1 MRFAIRERLAPPPRG
16 FVPFAQHSG
25 DVARRSDFDLNPG
38 ARAELDD
45 STPIRDAAV
54 LIPIID
60 RPGDM
65 TVLFTRRTEHLA
77 NHAGQVSFPGGRA
90 EDHDEGPVG
99 TALRET
105 EEEIGLDRALV
116 EVIGA
121 LSQYETGTRFLITP
135 IVGIVQPEFTLQV
148 DSNEVSEV
156 FEVPLAHLLD
166 PENQERRSR
175 EWRGRIR
182 HYFQLSYNGHRI
194 WGATAGI
201 VVNLSETVRGIA

>member
-1 MRFAIRERLAPPPRG
+1 MRLAIRERLAPPPSG
-16 FVPFAQHSG
+16 FVPVDG
-25 DVARRSDFDLNPG
+25 ARRSDFDLNPG
-38 ARAELDD
+38 ARAELADAG
-45 STPIRDAAV
+45 PIRNAAV

-60 RPGDM
+60 RPDAM

-90 EDHDEGPVG
+90 EDHDEGPVE

-105 EEEIGLDRALV
+105 EEEVGLDRALV
-116 EVIGA
+116 DVAGA

-135 IVGIVQPEFTLQV
+135 IVGIVRPEFTLRI
-148 DSNEVSEV
+148 DPNEVAEV

-166 PENQERRSR
+166 PANQERRSR
-175 EWRGRIR
+175 EWRGKTRN
-182 HYFQLSYNGHRI
+182 YFQLCYEGHRI

-201 VVNLSETVRGIA
+201 VVNLSEAIRGIA